1 MLHARVALNAS
12 SWKHLCTPGM
22 GMNLWGV
29 SPLSE
34 DIESIM
40 LTIVTTSRRQ
50 GQYREVWSE
59 GSLSAKRRADE
70 QESDTRLRSR
80 VELAQDSEGHL
91 SALYSKSG
99 GCVVI
104 VHVLIRG
111 DLRCVQFD
119 ENGAACSNARRNAAE
134 VSSGR
139 SSGLVLDDRIAKDQ
153 RRRTGQRLLML
164 DACVA
169 CDRREVSLGA

>member
-1 MLHARVALNAS
+1 MRTVLMR
-12 SWKHLCTPGM
+12 WCTPVM
-22 GMNLWGV
+22 GMNLWGA

-34 DIESIM
+34 DIESTM

-50 GQYREVWSE
+50 GQYREVLSG

-70 QESDTRLRSR
+70 QESDTRLSSR
-80 VELAQDSEGHL
+80 VEQAQDCNDHL

-99 GCVVI
+99 GCVAT

-111 DLRCVQFD
+111 DLWCVQFD
-119 ENGAACSNARRNAAE
+119 ENGARCSNAWRNTIE

-139 SSGLVLDDRIAKDQ
+139 SSGLVLDDRIVKDQ
-153 RRRTGQRLLML
+153 RSRTGQRLFVL
-164 DACVA
+164 DACSA
-169 CDRREVSLGA
+169 RDRREVSSGA